1 MYDGN
6 NEFRPKFDLPFWWK
20 LRKTNI
26 TTYIVLSELDWFVRL
41 KT

>member
-6 NEFRPKFDLPFWWK
+6 NEFRPKLDLPFWWK